1 MVDHIQFKE
10 FIDRTYTEVII
21 LLEEVR
27 EYATLYGTNNTSLSF
42 PKCDHNLVISEM
54 LRLTTRLSAMVAWLL
69 IQKGVA
75 RGDITAEQ
83 AHKNQYRLFD
93 HRVCTQDSC
102 TVDVALPPRLKRLLE
117 KSEELF
123 NRVSKMDRMAARLFT
138 GVYTTKIPGA

>member
-1 MVDHIQFKE
+1 MVEHIQFRE
-10 FIDRTYTEVII
+10 FIDRTYNETSI
-21 LLEEVR
+21 LLEEAR
-27 EYATLYGTNNTSLSF
+27 EYATLYGTNNTGLNF
-42 PKCDHNLVISEM
+42 PKCDRHLMTSEM

-102 TVDVALPPRLKRLLE
+102 AVEVALPPRLERLLE

-123 NRVSKMDRMAARLFT
+123 NRVSKMDRMAVRLFT
-138 GVYTTKIPGA
+138 GVYTTKIPGE